1 MPAAA
6 VASRTPSTGGMSGK
20 RAGASG
26 ETLAAMGALNPLPSW
41 PGTAVL
47 RTAMPG
53 HDGEK
58 VFLVSQRSILLRF
71 GGLLGGFVGG
81 LVEALDLGGAAQLGD
96 EVDLRLA
103 HHVAFEL
110 GLDLVEFRRLTLALV
125 LDLEDMP
132 AELGLDR
139 VGHLAFIEL
148 EGDRGEFGD
157 HLVLGEIAEV
167 AAVLPAGRILR
178 QLLGERREILA
189 LLR

>member
-26 ETLAAMGALNPLPSW
+26 ETLLAMGALNPLPSW

-71 GGLLGGFVGG
+71 GGLLGG

-103 HHVAFEL
+103 HHVALEL

-139 VGHLAFIEL
+139 VGHLAFVEL

-178 QLLGERREILA
+178 QLLGERREI
-189 LLR
+189 